1 MTEKGERNACVSIL
15 SDPSEVVDL
24 SATPAPSRAEP
35 SLRDRLR
42 TDTRDAHEALDAS
55 FSDMF
60 ADASGAQ
67 YRRFIAM
74 NREAHEAIEPV
85 LAGSPLGRPGAG
97 GDHADRLD
105 AAQRDAQALGI
116 EPRPASPFPLPRP
129 DIFEAF
135 GIAYVL
141 EGSRL
146 GAKYMLRAINRDER
160 LSGARWPTHY
170 LEASSDA
177 RPFTRLLDR
186 MAAEPASED
195 DMRRATAAADATF
208 RYFRMLCGDDDERT
222 TRA

>member
-1 MTEKGERNACVSIL
+1 M
-15 SDPSEVVDL
+15 
-24 SATPAPSRAEP
+24 SAIPAPSRSEP

-42 TDTRDAHEALDAS
+42 ADTQAAHEALDAS
-55 FSDMF
+55 FADMF
-60 ADASGAQ
+60 ADTSGGQ

-74 NREAHEAIEPV
+74 NLQAHEAIEPV
-85 LAGSPLGRPGAG
+85 LAQSPLGRPGAD

-105 AAQRDAQALGI
+105 AARRDAEVLGV
-116 EPRPASPFPLPRP
+116 EPRAAAPFSLPRP

-146 GAKYMLRAINRDER
+146 GAKYMSRAIKRDER

-177 RPFTRLLDR
+177 RPFTWLLDR
-186 MAAEPASED
+186 MAAEPAGEA
-195 DMRRATAAADATF
+195 DMRRAVAAADATF